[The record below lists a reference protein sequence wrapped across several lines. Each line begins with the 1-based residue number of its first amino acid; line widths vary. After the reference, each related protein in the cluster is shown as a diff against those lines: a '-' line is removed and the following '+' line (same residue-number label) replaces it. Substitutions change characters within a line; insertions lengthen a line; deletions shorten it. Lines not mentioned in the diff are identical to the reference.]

1 MSDLMKEEGFAL
13 KLPPKYHTIECEW
26 DGGSMPPGTE
36 KFMFILDLQ
45 GVSYRN
51 MDPVAMRT
59 NLDFLQVHS
68 FQ

>member
-1 MSDLMKEEGFAL
+1 
-13 KLPPKYHTIECEW
+13 
-26 DGGSMPPGTE
+26 MPPGTE

-59 NLDFLQVHS
+59 NLDFLQVRS